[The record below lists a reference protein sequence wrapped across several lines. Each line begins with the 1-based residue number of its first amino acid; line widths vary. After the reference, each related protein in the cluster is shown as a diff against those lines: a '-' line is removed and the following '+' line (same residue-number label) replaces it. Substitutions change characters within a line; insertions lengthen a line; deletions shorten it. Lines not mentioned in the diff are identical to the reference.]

1 MPSYGNVG
9 LDIFPGVK
17 LGGSGILVG
26 SSTGDPKLTGWLM
39 LNDAKS
45 MWGTLRGK
53 TGTHAGTPR
62 NFDFLKLT
70 KPFVKLQK
78 KLPPEVHDNIL
89 MANLV
94 TLKFNIIASQQENTP
109 VGFGELIYHNEGNP
123 LHGLTLGAIYDLA
136 SPKMT
141 NKDDDFDYANC
152 NAVLSAVN
160 AAFSGQLDT
169 VSFATKLV
177 CTGVKTLSE
186 VPFLRKGT
194 AKAITVPAPAPYEMP
209 EVFTLEQNYP
219 NPFNPSTTIEFNIP
233 EDAIVTLKI
242 YNTLGQEVATLI
254 DREELSEGSD
264 YSTFDASSLSSG
276 IYFYRLVAQGIE
288 SGVTSQ
294 MIKKMVLMK

>member
-1 MPSYGNVG
+1 
-9 LDIFPGVK
+9 
-17 LGGSGILVG
+17 
-26 SSTGDPKLTGWLM
+26 
-39 LNDAKS
+39 
-45 MWGTLRGK
+45 
-53 TGTHAGTPR
+53 
-62 NFDFLKLT
+62 
-70 KPFVKLQK
+70 
-78 KLPPEVHDNIL
+78 